1 MGATET
7 DDRLLNIRSGTL
19 ETGDVQANFQK
30 IRIQGVAGLLSMFS
44 LLPIDPFVGSKQ
56 AIP

>member
-30 IRIQGVAGLLSMFS
+30 IRIQGVAGLLS
-44 LLPIDPFVGSKQ
+44 IDPFVGSKQ